1 MDNNELYAQAFQEYR
16 SQNYDAALRILD
28 ELKILDPN
36 YKSAYSLES
45 LIWHAVGNPVKEFY
59 ACEKLLP
66 LLRFSLP
73 KEKNFSSDIFY
84 NIGAACTNLSL
95 YKEAY
100 EFHRLS
106 VNFTDDEKKALD
118 LTSVIIFLMNFSEE
132 FSAADFH
139 ECYNECKKYLLKMG
153 ISPFPKRF
161 YNNKKIRIGFLSA
174 DFNNHPVINWSWA
187 LLTKL
192 DKNLFEIF
200 FYSSSKSSDHVTN
213 HLRSVADGWRDIFDL
228 TDEDAATIIRNDE
241 IDILFDLSGHTS
253 DNRLRVA
260 AYQPASVQISGI
272 GYMNSTGLDCFDY
285 FLSDVYCAD
294 NAAAMNEYFCE
305 KIIKMPHSHIC
316 YESSVNIEPA
326 ANPPCIKNNF
336 VTFGCFNRF
345 NKITDTILAT
355 WKKILDAVP
364 NSRLIFKHTIF
375 DTADGKN
382 FVCERLKNLGLD
394 LSRIEMRKANY
405 KWSTGSKNIW
415 LNDYDDIDIALDTF
429 PYTGGVTTC
438 EALYMGVPVISLYG
452 GRHGTRFG
460 LSILSNV
467 GLNELAV
474 DSYDEYI
481 KRAVALASDWELLK
495 ILRRNLR
502 TMMKKSPLMDAEG
515 YVRDIEK
522 VFIKILNDEREK
534 FLNG

>member
-1 MDNNELYAQAFQEYR
+1 MDNKELNELLARGLKSRNTKNFDEAWKIVKELQKVAPHARHGYYLE
-16 SQNYDAALRILD
+16 AAIWNILD
-28 ELKILDPN
+28 N
-36 YKSAYSLES
+36 S
-45 LIWHAVGNPVKEFY
+45 VKEFY

-66 LLRFSLP
+66 LLRFSSP
-73 KEKNFSSDIFY
+73 EEKNFSSEIFY
-84 NIGAACTNLSL
+84 NMGVVCKNLSL
-95 YKEAY
+95 HKEAC
-100 EFHRLS
+100 EFYRLS
-106 VNFTDDEKKALD
+106 INFTDDEEESLD
-118 LTSVIIFLMNFSEE
+118 LTLAIIFLLNFSEE

-161 YNNKKIRIGFLSA
+161 YNHEKIRIGFLSG
-174 DFNNHPVINWSWA
+174 DFHLHPVVNWSWA

-192 DKNLFEIF
+192 DKNLFEVF
-200 FYSSSKSSDHVTN
+200 FYSNSKISDKVTN
-213 HLRSVADGWRDIFDL
+213 HLHSVADGWRDIFDL
-228 TDEDAATIIRNDE
+228 TDEEAAKIIHNDE

-285 FLSDVYCAD
+285 FLSDVYCAG
-294 NAAAMNEYFCE
+294 NPKYFTE
-305 KIIKMPHSHIC
+305 KLIKMPHSHIC

-336 VTFGCFNRF
+336 VTFGSFNRF
-345 NKITDTILAT
+345 DKITDSILST

-394 LSRIEMRKANY
+394 LSRVEMRSANY
-405 KWSTGSKNIW
+405 KWRSDSKNIW
-415 LNDYDDIDIALDTF
+415 LYDYDDIDIALDTF

-452 GRHGTRFG
+452 GRHGSRFG

-467 GLNELAV
+467 GLGELAV

-481 KRAVALASDWELLK
+481 KRAAALAGDWELLT
-495 ILRRNLR
+495 ILRKNLR

-522 VFIKILNDEREK
+522 IFVKILSDEREK